1 MTLLAHGIGVVRDL
15 PIPRWL
21 FVYGSGVV
29 LVVSFVALAL
39 LWRRPVL
46 EDYRGGR
53 PLRLVSRVLLSQAL
67 RIALGTISF
76 LLLLLVFATALV
88 GERGELVNLAPT
100 FVYVVFWLGIV
111 LLSVLFGNIWPS
123 INPWK
128 AAADGAE
135 WIAGRLGAN
144 SEPLEYPERLG
155 CWPAAAALFCFAAL
169 ELAYYDP
176 SDPRALALAI
186 AIYSAYQWIGALVY
200 GSAAWF
206 PRADAFTV
214 YFGLLA
220 RIAPFGTDEDEE
232 RPARHPP
239 AAAVRRPRPPARPWP
254 GTIAFVA
261 VMLGSVAFDGFSRTT
276 PWMNRRI
283 QQGDI
288 EGSLFNVAGLLIV
301 VLVAATLYLLA
312 AEASKALARTRL
324 PLERAFVASLVPIAF
339 VYAVSHYFSLFAVQ
353 IQFIVPLLSDPF
365 GFGWDLFGTLDF
377 TPHVALFTPKT
388 IWYVQ
393 VATLILGHVA
403 ALALAHDRALALFRE
418 SPSRALRTQY
428 PFLVLMVGYTVGGLY
443 LLSIS

>member
-1 MTLLAHGIGVVRDL
+1 VTLLAHGIGTVRDL
-15 PIPRWL
+15 PVPKWL
-21 FVYGSGVV
+21 FLYGAGVV
-29 LVVSFVALAL
+29 LVVSFVGLAL

-53 PLRLVSRVLLSQAL
+53 PLRLISRVLLSQAL
-67 RIALGTISF
+67 RVVLGTASF

-88 GERGELVNLAPT
+88 GERSELGNLAPT

-111 LLSVLFGNIWPS
+111 LLSVLFGNIWPT

-135 WIAGRLGAN
+135 WIAGRLGAQ
-144 SEPLEYPERLG
+144 SRPLDYPERLG
-155 CWPAAAALFCFAAL
+155 CWPAAAGLFCFAAL

-176 SDPRALALAI
+176 SDPRVLALAI
-186 AIYSAYQWIGALVY
+186 AIYSAYQWIGALLY

-206 PRADAFTV
+206 PKADAFTV

-220 RIAPFGTDEDEE
+220 RIAPFGTEEGEDG
-232 RPARHPP
+232 
-239 AAAVRRPRPPARPWP
+239 RRAIRLRPPFIGLARLRNPWP

-288 EGSLFNVAGLLIV
+288 EGTLFNAAGLLVV
-301 VLVAATLYLLA
+301 VLVAASLYLLA

-324 PLERAFVASLVPIAF
+324 PLERAFVASLVPIAL

-353 IQFIVPLLSDPF
+353 IQFMVPLFSDPF
-365 GFGWDLFGTLDF
+365 GFGWDLFGTVDF

-443 LLSIS
+443 LLSVS